1 MQIIQFIQNNLSDF
15 IDLMQDKNI
24 LLFYSKEYP
33 ALFFSYLLNKLKTV
47 HSSSIINI
55 NLLEKDFNE
64 LKPNLEMS
72 FLGRKSLYWLGNISL
87 LGEKK
92 VKEILDYLN
101 YYNGPNQIF
110 LFLEEEP
117 DFDKTSGKSKLSEDK
132 FIIVNCHNLLNLE
145 QIESF
150 LNFLDIKKEI
160 ALPYFEKTFK
170 TINNLSLDQ
179 AFILTYYI
187 RLIGKKSDDFLD
199 NWLDKV
205 FVTEQSLFT
214 LSKYLFALD
223 SKVFFHYWSL
233 ISPNYQPVFWVSFWS
248 EQLFRA
254 YWYVKFMNQGRIVEA
269 KQIAY
274 RLPFSFIQYDWKK
287 HSIEKLQSA
296 HQLIYDIDYALK
308 NGGSE
313 LSLDLFYA
321 KFFEK

>member
-1 MQIIQFIQNNLSDF
+1 MQIIQLIQNNLSDF
-15 IDLMQDKNI
+15 QNLMQSKNI
-24 LLFYSKEYP
+24 ILFYSKEYP
-33 ALFFSYLLNKLKTV
+33 ALFFSYFFQKLKTNNV
-47 HSSSIINI
+47 SVINI
-55 NLLEKDFNE
+55 NMIDHDFNE
-64 LKPNLEMS
+64 IKQQLEMS
-72 FLGRKSLYWLGNISL
+72 FLGRKSFYWLGNLSL

-92 VKEILDYLN
+92 IKEILDYLN
-101 YYNGPNQIF
+101 SYNGPNQIA
-110 LFLEEEP
+110 LSLEEEH
-117 DFDKTSGKSKLSEDK
+117 KINEDK
-132 FIIVNCHNLLNLE
+132 FIIVNCSMLSNLE
-145 QIESF
+145 QIEAY

-170 TINNLSLDQ
+170 TASNLTLDQ

-205 FVTEQSLFT
+205 FVTDQSLFT
-214 LSKYLFALD
+214 LSKLLFSRDIKL
-223 SKVFFHYWSL
+223 FFHYWNL
-233 ISPNYQPVFWVSFWS
+233 ISPNYQPIFWVSFWS

-254 YWYVKFMNQGRIVEA
+254 YWYIRFMNQGRIVEA

-287 HSIEKLQSA
+287 VSIEKVQAA
-296 HQLIYDIDYALK
+296 HQLIYDIDYGLK